1 MQHIKD
7 YLNVE
12 DLETL
17 KMDIIDFYGYT
28 EFKGV
33 LISNEICFPRSQVET
48 YLGRELFKEELELL
62 CSQESN

>member
-1 MQHIKD
+1 MQHITD

-28 EFKGV
+28 KFKGV
-33 LISNEICFPRSQVET
+33 LISNEICFTREQVES
-48 YLGRELFKEELELL
+48 YLDRELFKEEIELL